1 MLVYNNLK
9 TQLEEDQFLSLLTGL
24 SGKKLYFLA
33 NDRKEDS
40 VPYHMPPSI
49 GCFSILITW
58 QQASPK
64 AARGNHDSTFCV
76 SEFDDCSF
84 QSKKDEE
91 TEKSPC
97 TDANGGEDCLAA
109 NAETNNSGDQQKT
122 ILTPITDLNAPM
134 RPGILVQRR
143 SKEDTLLENKKNIE
157 EEEDKTKEKQEPKNA
172 GGNGEEEIALSAPK
186 DQDEDL
192 QKPPTPLTR
201 TPSGVE
207 NHKRPLKGVTFSREV
222 IVVDLGKEYPIP
234 RSYTRE
240 HKERK

>member
-1 MLVYNNLK
+1 MMLFTERVGQQSWIAGDRNPTRTNLSQKGKASGHTTYSFQSTVKK
-9 TQLEEDQFLSLLTGL
+9 TKISKWTIL
-24 SGKKLYFLA
+24 LA
-33 NDRKEDS
+33 NPMSFETTA
-40 VPYHMPPSI
+40 I
-49 GCFSILITW
+49 TFFILLLICFICILLLLVVFLY
-58 QQASPK
+58 K
-64 AARGNHDSTFCV
+64 C
-76 SEFDDCSF
+76 F

-143 SKEDTLLENKKNIE
+143 SKEDTPLENKKNIE

-172 GGNGEEEIALSAPK
+172 GGNGEEEI
-186 DQDEDL
+186 DEDL

>member
-1 MLVYNNLK
+1 MGWEVGNNK
-9 TQLEEDQFLSLLTGL
+9 ECESPCHSPTGVRLELDRARVWDAEWTIL
-24 SGKKLYFLA
+24 LA
-33 NDRKEDS
+33 NPMSFETTA
-40 VPYHMPPSI
+40 I
-49 GCFSILITW
+49 TFFILLLICFICILLLLVVFLY
-58 QQASPK
+58 K
-64 AARGNHDSTFCV
+64 C
-76 SEFDDCSF
+76 F

-109 NAETNNSGDQQKT
+109 NAETNNSADQEKT

-143 SKEDTLLENKKNIE
+143 SKEDTPLENKENIE

-172 GGNGEEEIALSAPK
+172 GGNEEEL
-186 DQDEDL
+186 DEDL